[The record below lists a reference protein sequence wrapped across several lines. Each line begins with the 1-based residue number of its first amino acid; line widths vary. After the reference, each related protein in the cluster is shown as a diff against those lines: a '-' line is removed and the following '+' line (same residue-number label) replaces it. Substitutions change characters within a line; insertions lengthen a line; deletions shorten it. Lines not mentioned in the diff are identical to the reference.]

1 MKLNLFILIA
11 ALFSGLVH
19 AGGTPEFV
27 ALPEGYS
34 KHVNYMTQN
43 RVGQE
48 QVAKIYTRKNLLQ
61 AIANGDPVPEGG
73 TIVME
78 VYEPKRDRYEN
89 VVKGTGG
96 NFLIDHL
103 KGIAVMEYRSEW
115 PEDMP
120 EKERAG
126 NWGFAMYS
134 PEGKPMA
141 NEQDCVA
148 CHWQL
153 RRVNYMFTTVPMK
166 NHLHSNQQ
174 AISE

>member
-1 MKLNLFILIA
+1 MKFKLPLMLFG
-11 ALFSGLVH
+11 ALLSSLVH

-27 ALPEGYS
+27 ALPEAYN
-34 KHVNYMTQN
+34 KQINYMTQN

-48 QVAKIYTRKNLLQ
+48 QIAKIYTRENLLQ
-61 AIANGDPVPEGG
+61 AIAADQPVPEGS

-78 VYEPKRDRYEN
+78 VYAPKKDRYEN
-89 VVKGTGG
+89 PVKGTGG

-103 KGIAVMEYRSEW
+103 EGIQVMEYRSEW
-115 PEDMP
+115 PQEMDV
-120 EKERAG
+120 KERAG

-141 NEQDCVA
+141 NEQNCVA

-166 NHLHSNQQ
+166 NHTLGR
-174 AISE
+174 